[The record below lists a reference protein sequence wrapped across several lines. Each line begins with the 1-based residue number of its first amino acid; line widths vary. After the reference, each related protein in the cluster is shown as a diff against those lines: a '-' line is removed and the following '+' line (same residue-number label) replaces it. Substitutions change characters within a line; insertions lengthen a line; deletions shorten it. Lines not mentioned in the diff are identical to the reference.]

1 MEEELKKRVKGQD
14 EAIEVLAD
22 AIRRA
27 RAGLQDPNRP
37 IGVFLF
43 VGPTGVGKTHLARQ
57 LAWFLFNDENALL
70 RIDMSEYMEKHA
82 VSRLIGAPPGYIGYE
97 KGGQL
102 TEAVRRR
109 PYQVILFDE
118 IEKAH
123 PDVFNIMLQIFD
135 AGRLTDAQGHTVDFR
150 NTVIIM
156 TSNIASEM
164 LGRLTGSREEKLKAI
179 MPELRRYFKP
189 EFLNRIDEI
198 IIFNPL
204 GIEEI
209 KGIVDLQLEGVR
221 KALSER
227 NIKLELT
234 EAAREYLAREG
245 YDPEF
250 GARPLRRTIQRLI
263 ETPLS
268 RMLIAGEIKEGDTV
282 QVDYDGKE
290 LKFNVLE
297 KKPA

>member
-1 MEEELKKRVKGQD
+1 
-14 EAIEVLAD
+14 
-22 AIRRA
+22 
-27 RAGLQDPNRP
+27 
-37 IGVFLF
+37 
-43 VGPTGVGKTHLARQ
+43 
-57 LAWFLFNDENALL
+57 
-70 RIDMSEYMEKHA
+70 
-82 VSRLIGAPPGYIGYE
+82 
-97 KGGQL
+97 
-102 TEAVRRR
+102 
-109 PYQVILFDE
+109 
-118 IEKAH
+118 
-123 PDVFNIMLQIFD
+123 
-135 AGRLTDAQGHTVDFR
+135 LTDAQGHTVDFR